1 MIDVFHAIADCGD
14 LVHYWD
20 VARRG
25 EGGVLVRLTSGRS
38 FPSEQAAAEAAREIA
53 ERIQLLG
60 HEVQLVKAVGRRSS
74 DSEDDWQAFV
84 ELLVG

>member
-20 VARRG
+20 VAKRG
-25 EGGVLVRLTSGRS
+25 EGGVLVRLTSGRR
-38 FPSEQAAAEAAREIA
+38 FPSEQAAVEAAREIA
-53 ERIQLLG
+53 ERIQLAG
-60 HEVQLVKAVGRRSS
+60 HEVPSVNAVGRRSS